1 MSKRIRKRQYKK
13 LHRHYI
19 SERQAFSL
27 FSYQAQYIADGLRAF
42 IHMDRHAISPNSI
55 YDHFLKKH
63 GKQPGAADVAEK
75 EAIAYWNE
83 ILERM
88 YYAFDQVANECP
100 DSPHSIWFD
109 KACEEHIATGK
120 PTIFD
125 KAHKNEDGT
134 YTTEDTDFPEEPE
147 SVQKAEK
154 EYEKKILQGIRLYG
168 KYFLD
173 LWD

>member
-42 IHMDRHAISPNSI
+42 IHMDRHAIGPNSI
-55 YDHFLKKH
+55 YDHLLKKP
-63 GKQPGAADVAEK
+63 GKQPGAADIAEK

-88 YYAFDQVANECP
+88 YYAFDQIANDFP
-100 DSPHSIWFD
+100 DSPHAVWFD
-109 KACEEHIATGK
+109 KAYEEHVAAGK
-120 PTIFD
+120 PTIID
-125 KAHKNEDGT
+125 KTVKNKDGT
-134 YTTEDTDFPEEPE
+134 YTTNELDLPETPE
-147 SVQKAEK
+147 SVWEAEK
-154 EYEKKILQGIRLYG
+154 EYARKINQGTRLYG